1 MNVPFVDLHAQYLRY
16 RTEIDAAIA
25 GVIADTAFIGG
36 ERIKNFES
44 NFSNYTEVAHT
55 IACANGTDSLEM
67 ILDALGVQAG
77 DEIIVPALSWI
88 STAEVVGTRGATP
101 VFVDI
106 DKTYT
111 IDPELIEE
119 RITPRTKGI
128 MPVHLYGCPANMPRI
143 MEIAE
148 KHGLFVIEDCAQAHG
163 ARVKQQNIAT
173 FGVAA
178 SFSFYPGKNLGA
190 YGDAGAVVTDHIE
203 LADHIRM
210 IANHGQPKKHDHQI
224 EGRNSRLDTLQAAI
238 LNAKLP
244 YLPLWTAE
252 RQRNAARYN
261 TLLQAS
267 GLTLPFTPEER
278 EHVYHLYV
286 VQTESRT
293 AFMKHLN
300 DHNVGHA
307 VHYPTPMPLMPCYAK
322 FKHASADFPVAAA
335 ACARIVSLPMYA
347 ELSEEQQQYVADV
360 IQRFNG

>member
-16 RTEIDAAIA
+16 RAEIDAAIA

-36 ERIKNFES
+36 ERIKSFE
-44 NFSNYTEVAHT
+44 NDFSNYAEVAHT
-55 IACANGTDSLEM
+55 IGCANGTDALEM

-88 STAEVVGTRGATP
+88 STAEVIGTRGATP

-106 DKTYT
+106 DNTYT

-128 MPVHLYGCPANMPRI
+128 IPVHLYGCPANMPRI

-148 KHGLFVIEDCAQAHG
+148 KHGLFVVEDCAQAHG
-163 ARVKQQNIAT
+163 ARINKQNVAT
-173 FGVAA
+173 FGIAA

-190 YGDAGAVVTDHIE
+190 YGDAGAVVTDHVE

-238 LNAKLP
+238 LSAKLP
-244 YLPLWTAE
+244 YLTLWTAE
-252 RQRNAARYN
+252 RQRNAARY
-261 TLLQAS
+261 TSLLHNS
-267 GLTLPFTPEER
+267 TLTLPFTPEGR

-286 VQTESRT
+286 VQTNDRT
-293 AFMKHLN
+293 AFMQHLS
-300 DHNVGHA
+300 DHHIGHA
-307 VHYPTPMPLMPCYAK
+307 IHYPTPMPLMPCYAK
-322 FKHASADFPVAAA
+322 YKHASADFPVATAV
-335 ACARIVSLPMYA
+335 CARIVSLPMYA
-347 ELSEEQQQYVADV
+347 ELTEEQQNCVADV
-360 IQRFNG
+360 IHRFNG

>member
-16 RTEIDAAIA
+16 RSEIDAAIA
-25 GVIADTAFIGG
+25 SVIADTAFIGG
-36 ERIKNFES
+36 WRIKTFEED
-44 NFSNYTEVAHT
+44 FSSYAQVAHT
-55 IACANGTDSLEM
+55 IGCANGTDSLEM

-106 DKTYT
+106 DNTFT
-111 IDPELIEE
+111 INPELIEE

-128 MPVHLYGCPANMPRI
+128 IPVHLYGCPANMPRI

-163 ARVKQQNIAT
+163 ARIDSQNVAT
-173 FGVAA
+173 FGIAA

-203 LADHIRM
+203 LADRIRM

-238 LNAKLP
+238 LTAKLP

-261 TLLQAS
+261 TLLQNS
-267 GLTLPFTPEER
+267 DLTLPFKPEGR

-286 VQTESRT
+286 VQSNDR
-293 AFMKHLN
+293 ANLMKHL
-300 DHNVGHA
+300 DEHNIGNA

-322 FKHASADFPVAAA
+322 FKHTAADFPVAIA
-335 ACARIVSLPMYA
+335 ACERIVSLPMYP
-347 ELSEEQQQYVADV
+347 ELTEDQQHYVADV